1 MMNINELK
9 FNDQG
14 LIPVIVQ
21 DFKTLEVLMLAYM
34 NLEAINKT
42 LKTKLGTYFSR
53 SRNTLWQKGET
64 SGNIQHVKSLSYDC
78 DQDTLL
84 LKVEQVGP
92 ACHTG
97 NLSCFYRDLLPS
109 SEVPFTFQTVYDII
123 KNRKSNPKE
132 GSYTNY
138 LFEKGVDKILKKL
151 GEETSEVIIGAK
163 NNDKDEMIYEMS
175 DLIYHLSVLM
185 VYNDIT
191 FSDLENEL
199 KKRNE

>member
-1 MMNINELK
+1 MNLKELK
-9 FNDQG
+9 FNEQG
-14 LIPVIVQ
+14 LIPVVVQ
-21 DFKTLEVLMLAYM
+21 EYKTLEVLMLAYM
-34 NLEAINKT
+34 NEEAINQT
-42 LKTKLGTYFSR
+42 LETKLGTYYSR
-53 SRNTLWQKGET
+53 SRKTLWQKGET
-64 SGNIQHVKSLSYDC
+64 SGHIQRVKSLSYDC

-97 NLSCFYRDLLPS
+97 NLSCFYRELLPS
-109 SEVPFTFQTVYDII
+109 NETPFTFQTVYDII
-123 KNRKSNPKE
+123 KNRKDNPKE

>member
-1 MMNINELK
+1 MMDINTLK
-9 FNDQG
+9 FNESG

-21 DFKTLEVLMLAYM
+21 DYKTLEVLMLAYM
-34 NLEAINKT
+34 NKEALEKT

-64 SGNIQHVKSLSYDC
+64 SGNIQYVKSLAYDC

-84 LKVEQVGP
+84 LKVKQVGP

-97 NLSCFYRDLLPS
+97 NNSCFYRDIL
-109 SEVPFTFQTVYDII
+109 EARDEPFTFQTVYEII
-123 KNRKSNPKE
+123 KNRKNNPKE

-138 LFEKGVDKILKKL
+138 LFEKGLDKILKKL

-163 NNDKDEMIYEMS
+163 NQDKDEMVYEMS
-175 DLIYHLSVLM
+175 DLMYHLSVLM

-191 FSDLENEL
+191 FEDLENEL